1 MTGPDTAFDAA
12 GVAADPTAPEWA
24 VRTAGWIRDEVAA
37 PAPALGRP
45 GALCPYIPAALR
57 RRRVLLVECGL
68 PGSDPAA
75 LDGWLLARA
84 ARFRRRAAALPPAE
98 ALLSCLVVVYT
109 APSAD
114 GALVTGVRER
124 VKPRLLAEGLTTGE
138 FFPRSPDTSVRNAG
152 LPVARSPWPALALRH
167 STPHDELFL
176 AGQPPLHRIFRASGP
191 GIDPGR
197 GSESFRPATADHE
210 ETR

>member
-1 MTGPDTAFDAA
+1 MTGPDTTFDAA
-12 GVAADPTAPEWA
+12 DVVDDPTAPEWA
-24 VRTAGWIRDEVAA
+24 VRTAEWIRDEVAA
-37 PAPALGRP
+37 PAPALGRA

-57 RRRVLLVECGL
+57 RRQVVLVECRLSGA
-68 PGSDPAA
+68 DPAA
-75 LDGWLLARA
+75 LDSWFLARA
-84 ARFRRRAAALPPAE
+84 ARFRREASARPPAE

-109 APSAD
+109 TLT
-114 GALVTGVRER
+114 GNEALVTGVRER

-152 LPVARSPWPALALRH
+152 FPVARAPWPALALRH

-176 AGQPPLHRIFRASGP
+176 AGQPPLHRIFQASGP
-191 GIDPGR
+191 GIDPGTV
-197 GSESFRPATADHE
+197 SESLRPATADPR